1 MEAHMSFSKDVKEEL
16 SLQLSSARHC
26 RLAEL
31 AAILSCEGRVIYLDS
46 EGENAK
52 GQYPIRKC
60 YLKLQTENLVVAR
73 KYFTLIRKTF
83 NINIDV
89 SVKTNSNAKRNSM
102 YTLIISNQEA
112 IKLILQA
119 TKLSPNQSKHDDG
132 AVKAEI
138 NVASGKAISV
148 GLGLSDPVTTQN
160 ACCKRA
166 FIRGAFLSSG
176 SMSNPKK
183 AYHLEIVV
191 SNPDKAEQLRDM
203 IQTFSIDAKIIL
215 RKKNYVVY
223 IKEGSQIV
231 DLLNV
236 MEAHVALMDLEN
248 VRILKEMR
256 NSINRQVNCEAA
268 NISKTV
274 AAAAKQIE
282 DIIYIKDTVGLGD
295 LADGLEDIARMRI
308 EYPEASLKELGEMLL
323 PPIGKSGVNHRLR
336 KLSQVADQLRENKEE
351 NCHDNERNND

>member
-1 MEAHMSFSKDVKEEL
+1 MSFSKDVKEEL
-16 SLQLSSARHC
+16 SQQLSSARHC

-31 AAILSCEGRVIYLDS
+31 AAILSYEVRIIGSSSNY
-46 EGENAK
+46 
-52 GQYPIRKC
+52 

-89 SVKTNSNAKRNSM
+89 SVKTNTNLKKNCM
-102 YTLIISNQEA
+102 YTLIIRGADTVNR
-112 IKLILQA
+112 ILQA
-119 TKLSPNQSKHDDG
+119 AKLPFGDTFFGEKTPDEEKSHGKEKLPIH
-132 AVKAEI
+132 EI
-138 NVASGKAISV
+138 GSASQQ
-148 GLGLSDPVTTQN
+148 LTQN

-183 AYHLEIVV
+183 AYHLEVVV
-191 SNPDKAEQLRDM
+191 SNMDKAEQLRDM
-203 IQTFSIDAKIIL
+203 IQTFSIDAKIVM

-236 MEAHVALMDLEN
+236 MEAHVALMNLEN

-274 AAAAKQIE
+274 VASSKQID
-282 DIIYIKDTVGLGD
+282 DIIFIRDNVGLGD
-295 LADGLEDIARMRI
+295 LADGLEDVARMRI
-308 EYPEASLKELGEMLL
+308 EYPEASLKELGAMLL

-336 KLSQVADQLRENKEE
+336 KLSMKADQLREHKEE
-351 NCHDNERNND
+351 NSHDNEGNCN

>member
-1 MEAHMSFSKDVKEEL
+1 MSFSKDVKEEL
-16 SLQLSSARHC
+16 SLQFSNARHC

-31 AAILSCEGRVIYLDS
+31 AAILSYEGRIYGKS
-46 EGENAK
+46 QNH
-52 GQYPIRKC
+52 

-89 SVKTNSNAKRNSM
+89 SVKTNSSQTKNSM
-102 YTLIISNQEA
+102 YVIIIQDNES
-112 IKLILQA
+112 ITKILQA
-119 TKLSPNQSKHDDG
+119 TKLTFDDSHEEEESKGDFLSLQVNQADSQI
-132 AVKAEI
+132 V
-138 NVASGKAISV
+138 
-148 GLGLSDPVTTQN
+148 TQN

-166 FIRGAFLSSG
+166 FIRGAFLSTG

-191 SNPDKAEQLRDM
+191 SNNKKAEQLRDM
-203 IQTFSIDAKIIL
+203 IQTFSIDAKIVM

-223 IKEGSQIV
+223 VKEGSQIV

-236 MEAHVALMDLEN
+236 MEAHIALMNLEN

-268 NISKTV
+268 NIGKTV
-274 AAAAKQIE
+274 NASSKQIE
-282 DIIYIKDTVGLGD
+282 DIQYIKDTVGLGD
-295 LADGLEDIARMRI
+295 LSDGLEDIARIRI
-308 EYPEASLKELGEMLL
+308 EYPEASLKELGTMLL

-336 KLSQVADQLRENKEE
+336 KLSMIADQLRENKE
-351 NCHDNERNND
+351 DIS

>member
-1 MEAHMSFSKDVKEEL
+1 MNEIAMSFSKEVREEL
-16 SLQLSSARHC
+16 SLQLSPARHC

-31 AAILSCEGRVIYLDS
+31 AAILSYGAHITGTGSD
-46 EGENAK
+46 
-52 GQYPIRKC
+52 IH
-60 YLKLQTENLVVAR
+60 LKLQTESIALAR

-89 SVKTNSNAKRNSM
+89 SVKSNFYLKGNHI
-102 YTLIISNQEA
+102 YTLIISNKD
-112 IKLILQA
+112 IVIRILQA
-119 TKLSPNQSKHDDG
+119 TKLRVVQ
-132 AVKAEI
+132 AEDKEKL
-138 NVASGKAISV
+138 SRRGKYANDEVSCHREMGMTSHLV
-148 GLGLSDPVTTQN
+148 VLN

-166 FIRGAFLSSG
+166 FIRGAFLVSG
-176 SMSNPKK
+176 SMSNPQK
-183 AYHLEIVV
+183 AYHLEFVI
-191 SNPDKAEQLRDM
+191 SDDDKAEQLKEM
-203 IQTFSIDAKIIL
+203 LQTFSVDAKTIL

-236 MEAHVALMDLEN
+236 MEAHVSLMNLEN

-274 AAAAKQIE
+274 AASSKQIE
-282 DIIYIKDTVGLGD
+282 DIIYIRDSIGFGD
-295 LADGLEDIARMRI
+295 LAEGLEEIARLRLRH
-308 EYPEASLKELGEMLL
+308 PEASLKELGTMLL

-336 KLSQVADQLRENKEE
+336 KLSMYADHLREHKEE
-351 NCHDNERNND
+351 KSYDNEGNSN

>member
-1 MEAHMSFSKDVKEEL
+1 MSFSMDVKEEL
-16 SLQLSSARHC
+16 SLQLNSARHC

-31 AAILSCEGRVIYLDS
+31 AAILSCEGRI
-46 EGENAK
+46 
-52 GQYPIRKC
+52 IC
-60 YLKLQTENLVVAR
+60 YDNHYNLKLQTENIAVAR

-83 NINIDV
+83 NINIDI
-89 SVKTNSNAKRNSM
+89 SVKTNINIKRSSM
-102 YTLIISNQEA
+102 YTLILRNRETIE
-112 IKLILQA
+112 LILQA
-119 TKLSPNQSKHDDG
+119 TKLTFDQTLCIK
-132 AVKAEI
+132 KATSED
-138 NVASGKAISV
+138 NYTSDKTISIE
-148 GLGLSDPVTTQN
+148 LSLANSVVTQN

-191 SNPDKAEQLRDM
+191 SSKDKAEQIREM

-215 RKKNYVVY
+215 RKKHYVVY

-236 MEAHVALMDLEN
+236 MEAHAALMELEN

-268 NISKTV
+268 NITKTV
-274 AAAAKQIE
+274 NAAANQIK
-282 DIIYIKDTVGLGD
+282 DIIYIMDHVGLGD
-295 LADGLEDIARMRI
+295 LADGLESIARMRI

-336 KLSQVADQLRENKEE
+336 KLSQIADQLRENREE
-351 NCHDNERNND
+351 DHYDNERNND